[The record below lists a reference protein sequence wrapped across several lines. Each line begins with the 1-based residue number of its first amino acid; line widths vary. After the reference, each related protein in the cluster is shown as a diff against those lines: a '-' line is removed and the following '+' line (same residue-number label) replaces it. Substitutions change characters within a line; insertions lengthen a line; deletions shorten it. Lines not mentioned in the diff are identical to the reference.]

1 MKKIPNIDNSICEQ
15 IFNKTKS
22 EIKDLSSKLKI
33 NNIPSEFF
41 KEIVIPLAVYFNS
54 LKTKEKP

>member
-33 NNIPSEFF
+33 NNISLEFF

-54 LKTKEKP
+54 LKN